1 MERQEIVTKIIEY
14 VGGKDNISN
23 AWHCMTRLR
32 FDLKDRTLINEEGI
46 KGLEGIMGIQYA
58 KEQLQIIIGTSV
70 HKYYEILMQKLDLQ
84 EDVPDTSSEEGKKKD
99 FVTWFMDMVSGVFG
113 PIVPAIAG
121 AGMIKGLMGG
131 LVVLGVITN
140 TTDTYKIID
149 MLASGVFTFLPFF
162 IAASA
167 AKKFKTNQYIAIAVA
182 SIIMYP
188 TMVDAAKAGEIGI
201 SFSAE
206 RCPFRCLTIP
216 DPLSPLFSQCLP

>member
-1 MERQEIVTKIIEY
+1 MERQEAVTKIIEY

-46 KGLEGIMGIQYA
+46 KGLEGVMGIQYA

-84 EDVPDTSSEEGKKKD
+84 EDVPETPLEEKKD
-99 FVTWFMDMVSGVFG
+99 FITWFMDMVSGVFG

-131 LVVLGVITN
+131 LTALGMITN

-149 MLASGVFTFLPFF
+149 MLASGVFTFLPF
-162 IAASA
+162 
-167 AKKFKTNQYIAIAVA
+167 
-182 SIIMYP
+182 
-188 TMVDAAKAGEIGI
+188 
-201 SFSAE
+201 
-206 RCPFRCLTIP
+206 L
-216 DPLSPLFSQCLP
+216 